1 MPLAPPTIYAKRFA
15 LPGTL
20 VVADVC
26 GFILVGFK
34 GFLIRKFK
42 LQEKLLNVV
51 GSAAHAH
58 LKLLIRN
65 N

>member
-1 MPLAPPTIYAKRFA
+1 MPVAPPTIYAKRFA

-26 GFILVGFK
+26 GFILVRFK
-34 GFLIRKFK
+34 AFLIRKFNLKEK
-42 LQEKLLNVV
+42 LQNVM

-58 LKLLIRN
+58 LKLSIRN
-65 N
+65 I